1 MNPWPEGKLTPIT
14 WFTFIF
20 NCKKK
25 EKDFLEY
32 KDHSKTYLMER
43 MRWLI
48 FALISYCSALL
59 NDTNKHPY
67 TL

>member
-1 MNPWPEGKLTPIT
+1 
-14 WFTFIF
+14 
-20 NCKKK
+20 
-25 EKDFLEY
+25 
-32 KDHSKTYLMER
+32 MER

-67 TL
+67 TLESLIPFPLDLNLAVVCGPM